1 MTESSQFKMNL
12 SAVNVAAC
20 RGHCWD
26 IRLELLTRL
35 THVRVFSGVCVGQHL
50 QRDSNRFLGDHLRC
64 VRFILCSTAH
74 CVCMQVYVVI

>member
-35 THVRVFSGVCVGQHL
+35 THVRVFSGVSVSTCREIQI
-50 QRDSNRFLGDHLRC
+50 DSLE
-64 VRFILCSTAH
+64 I
-74 CVCMQVYVVI
+74 I